1 MNFYTV
7 NNTYAPSNMSSI
19 VTSNP
24 NSPVNTP
31 SSIQQKN
38 NFIEE

>member
-7 NNTYAPSNMSSI
+7 NNTYASSNMSPI
-19 VTSNP
+19 VASNP
-24 NSPVNTP
+24 NSPINTT